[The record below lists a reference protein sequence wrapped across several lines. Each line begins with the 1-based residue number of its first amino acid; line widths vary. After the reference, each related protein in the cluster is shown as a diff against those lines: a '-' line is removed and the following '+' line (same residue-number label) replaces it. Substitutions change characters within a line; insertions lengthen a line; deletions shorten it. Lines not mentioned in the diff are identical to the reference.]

1 MLLEGTSAVVVGASA
16 GLGYATAAGLAN
28 RGVRVVIT
36 ARDADRGHRAAD
48 SIGAVFVQGDVTDS
62 VAIIEAL
69 DRASE
74 KAPLRSLIVTA
85 GRGHS
90 QRTIGRDGRYESA
103 HELEPMR
110 ELLETNVVGTFN
122 CVRLAA
128 TAMSCTDPGE
138 DGQRGAIVLT
148 SSAAAKAAQ
157 VGQVAYAT
165 SKAAVLGM
173 VLPLARD
180 LAPVGVRVNAIVP
193 GGFDTD
199 IFGPSGPSEEL
210 RELVSGA
217 TVFPRRMG
225 DPAEFASVAIEL
237 LTNEYLNAT
246 SIDLDAGTRVL
257 PMKKRSRST

>member
-1 MLLEGTSAVVVGASA
+1 MQLEGTSAVVVGASA
-16 GLGYATAAGLAN
+16 GLGYATAASLSK
-28 RGVRVVIT
+28 RGASVVII
-36 ARDADRGHRAAD
+36 ARNEEPGRQAAA
-48 SIGAVFVQGDVTDS
+48 SIGAVFVKGDVTDS

-74 KAPLRSLIVTA
+74 MAPLRSLVVTA
-85 GRGHS
+85 GRGHA
-90 QRTIGRDGRYESA
+90 QRTIGRDGQYDSA
-103 HELEPMR
+103 HGLEPLR
-110 ELLETNVVGTFN
+110 EVLEINVVGTFN

-128 TAMSCTDPGE
+128 TAMSRTEPDE
-138 DGQRGAIVLT
+138 HGQRGSIVLT

-157 VGQVAYAT
+157 VGQVAYAA

-173 VLPLARD
+173 VLPIARD

-199 IFGPSGPSEEL
+199 IFGPSGPPEAL

-217 TVFPRRMG
+217 TVFPKRMG
-225 DPAEFASVAIEL
+225 EPDEFASVAIEL
-237 LTNEYLNAT
+237 LTNDYLNAT

-257 PMKKRSRST
+257 PKKK